1 MPVIDIHTHIYP
13 PKIAAKATTAVGTF
27 YDYPMFGDEFAALQ
41 AAGALLEEQDRA
53 ARERAAAGT
62 AGAGAAAAVAAVAL
76 AGDVA
81 FAEETVAGSGADG
94 ETVGFPPTMEPSTF
108 AAPDPGTPE
117 QLLAATEGSA
127 ITHFCVLGVATK
139 PSQVES
145 INNFVIAQCA
155 AHPNFLGFASM
166 HQDYENPSAELERIK
181 AAGLAG
187 VKIHPDIQG
196 VNLND
201 PRLMEVYEACE
212 RLDIPVTLHTGD
224 YRHDFSHPRRLVEVL
239 HTFPRLRV
247 NGAHFGG
254 WSIYDLA
261 VEYLEHEHCWMDAS
275 SSFAFLGKR
284 RVRELIELYGADRIM
299 FGSDFPMAN
308 PVIEY
313 ERMMSLG
320 FSAKE
325 YEQLLWHTAEEFLGR
340 EVR

>member
-13 PKIAAKATTAVGTF
+13 AKIAAKATAAVGAF

-41 AAGALLEEQDRA
+41 AAGDALVEREAAANA
-53 ARERAAAGT
+53 ARTT
-62 AGAGAAAAVAAVAL
+62 AVGANLTGALVVPGDGAVAA
-76 AGDVA
+76 
-81 FAEETVAGSGADG
+81 
-94 ETVGFPPTMEPSTF
+94 PPTIDPSTF
-108 AAPDPGTPE
+108 ALPDPGTPE
-117 QLLAATEGSA
+117 QLLAATQGCP

-139 PSQVES
+139 PEQVES
-145 INNFVIAQCA
+145 INNFVIAQCRT
-155 AHPNFLGFASM
+155 HPNFIGFASM
-166 HQDYENPSAELERIK
+166 HQDFANPEAELRRVRD
-181 AAGLAG
+181 AGLAG

-201 PRLMEVYEACE
+201 PRLMEVYAACE
-212 RLDIPVTLHTGD
+212 RLGIPVTLHTGD
-224 YRHDFSHPRRLVEVL
+224 YRHDFSHPKRLVEVL

-261 VEYLEHEHCWMDAS
+261 VEYLEHERCFMDAS

-308 PVIEY
+308 PAHEY
-313 ERMMSLG
+313 ENLLSLELP
-320 FSAKE
+320 AKAF
-325 YEQLLWHTAEEFLGR
+325 EQVSHRTAEEFLECDITPPPRG
-340 EVR
+340 